1 MPVSSW
7 WSIFLTRLVT
17 NSILIEGICPIIL
30 PFGAIYF
37 VGSLMVYK
45 KQALYVYIPLY
56 ESGGAMFPDV
66 CSHMLFGLL
75 CSQMTL
81 LGYTVIRQCFYE
93 PLMLMPLPFIT
104 IWVSRY
110 FRHNF
115 CDAARQLSL
124 ERAVERDRVS
134 DLKASLKKKRHESL
148 GSPSFDERRIAFDR
162 KLYRQP
168 VLTASVLEPMNYRR
182 NQPDAITDEVKA
194 SLRRINREIPP
205 VTPVTSDAHPSM
217 IPEESDESDDIA
229 SIYLTPSKPDQT
241 LV

>member
-1 MPVSSW
+1 
-7 WSIFLTRLVT
+7 
-17 NSILIEGICPIIL
+17 L

-56 ESGGAMFPDV
+56 ESGGAMFPDA
-66 CSHMLFGLL
+66 CGYMLFGLL

-81 LGYTVIRQCFYE
+81 LGYCVIRQCFYE

-110 FRHNF
+110 FRRNF
-115 CDAARQLSL
+115 GEAARQLSL

-134 DLKASLKKKRHESL
+134 NMKAMQTVKRD
-148 GSPSFDERRIAFDR
+148 GNGTSPSLDERRTLFDR

-168 VLTASVLEPMNYRR
+168 VLTAAMVEPLSYRR
-182 NQPDAITDEVKA
+182 NEPDAVTEEVKA
-194 SLRRINREIPP
+194 SLKRIAERLSHAETHP
-205 VTPVTSDAHPSM
+205 VV
-217 IPEESDESDDIA
+217 IPEEPCESSDQ
-229 SIYLTPSKPDQT
+229 SIYLTTSNRI
-241 LV
+241 LRVV